1 MWLDNHGRTVD
12 YVRVAVTDR
21 CNLRCSYC
29 MPEEGLQWN
38 SRSDLLSF
46 EEIIRLLSILHGLG
60 IRKVR
65 FTGGEPFVRK
75 DFMELLRAVF
85 NMNLFDEITLT
96 SNGVLLQPHI
106 AELKELGIAGV
117 NLSLDSLDKDRFFQ
131 ITRRFEFDTVLST
144 LHALLAAR
152 IPTKINAVVMA
163 GKNET
168 DIAAFCDFTKEHP
181 VAVRFIEEMPFNG
194 GSSNATP
201 FALTD
206 VGQANS
212 TVWHWKAILAEI
224 QKHYPQLERLN
235 DGPTST
241 SMNYRIA
248 EHVGSVGII
257 AAYSRTFCGTCNR
270 LRITPKG
277 ALKTCLY
284 AGEGLSLRDMLRT
297 QSDSTV
303 AQALVQAVSHRA
315 KDGFEAAHT
324 QPRTSMAEIGG

>member
-1 MWLDNHGRTVD
+1 
-12 YVRVAVTDR
+12 
-21 CNLRCSYC
+21 

-38 SRSDLLSF
+38 SRNDLLSF

-75 DFMELLRAVF
+75 DFMHLLRTVF
-85 NMNLFDEITLT
+85 KMKLFDEVTLT
-96 SNGVLLQPHI
+96 SNGVLLQPHL

-117 NLSLDSLDKDRFFQ
+117 NLSLDSLDEARFFQ
-131 ITRRFEFDTVLST
+131 ITRRPEFETVLSA
-144 LHALLAAR
+144 LHALMAAE

-163 GKNET
+163 GKNEA
-168 DIAAFCDFTKEHP
+168 DIAAFCAFTKDHN

-194 GSSNATP
+194 GSSSASS
-201 FALTD
+201 FLETD
-206 VGQANS
+206 NKPAS
-212 TVWHWKAILAEI
+212 SAAWHWKAILAEI
-224 QKHYPQLERLN
+224 QRHHPQLERLN

-248 EHVGSVGII
+248 NHAGSVGII

-277 ALKTCLY
+277 ALQTCLY
-284 AGEGLSLRDMLRT
+284 AGEGLSLRDLLRT

-303 AQALVQAVSHRA
+303 AQALKQAVSHRA